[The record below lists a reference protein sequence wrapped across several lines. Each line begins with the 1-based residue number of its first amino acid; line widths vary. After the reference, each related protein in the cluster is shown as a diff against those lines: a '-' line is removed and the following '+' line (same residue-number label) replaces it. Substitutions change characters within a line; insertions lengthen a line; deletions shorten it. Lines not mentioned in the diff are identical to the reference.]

1 MTHFAIAIMV
11 AGRPTWQD
19 TSRWIHSLKKTLS
32 PCLNRRSTLATIFR
46 LGNGQHGKRQPP
58 IVGLYG

>member
-11 AGRPTWQD
+11 AGHPTWQELD
-19 TSRWIHSLKKTLS
+19 SQPDKTLS
-32 PCLNRRSTLATIFR
+32 PCLNRRSTLATIIR

-58 IVGLYG
+58 IVALYG

>member
-1 MTHFAIAIMV
+1 MV
-11 AGRPTWQD
+11 AGHPTWQD

-32 PCLNRRSTLATIFR
+32 PCLNRRSTLATIIR

-58 IVGLYG
+58 IVALYG